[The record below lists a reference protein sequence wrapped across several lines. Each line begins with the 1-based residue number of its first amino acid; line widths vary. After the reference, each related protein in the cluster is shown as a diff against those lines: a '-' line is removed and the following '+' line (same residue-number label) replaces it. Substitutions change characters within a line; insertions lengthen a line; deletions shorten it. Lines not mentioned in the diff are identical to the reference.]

1 MFFGNFDNLTHCFNS
16 IAFDNY
22 CSKSYHRFLLSF
34 ECNQA
39 NERTSLFY
47 MAMIK
52 HRVFLK
58 IQKTLAQNYK
68 IVNIYYG
75 VFEIK
80 YFSIVFNVAHLK
92 LTNERNT
99 SKKKKKKKI
108 TSCRPSQHVLAKWK
122 IFYPLLS
129 FTALNIITQIFSI
142 FLEIFNPLL
151 KYVIK

>member
-1 MFFGNFDNLTHCFNS
+1 
-16 IAFDNY
+16 
-22 CSKSYHRFLLSF
+22 
-34 ECNQA
+34 
-39 NERTSLFY
+39 

-92 LTNERNT
+92 LINERNT
-99 SKKKKKKKI
+99 SKKKKKKI

>member
-1 MFFGNFDNLTHCFNS
+1 
-16 IAFDNY
+16 
-22 CSKSYHRFLLSF
+22 
-34 ECNQA
+34 
-39 NERTSLFY
+39 

-99 SKKKKKKKI
+99 SKKKKKKKKKNKKLSSKP
-108 TSCRPSQHVLAKWK
+108 TRSSQMEDFLP
-122 IFYPLLS
+122 FTLLYS
-129 FTALNIITQIFSI
+129 VKHNNSNFFDILRNF
-142 FLEIFNPLL
+142 
-151 KYVIK
+151 

>member
-1 MFFGNFDNLTHCFNS
+1 MFFGNFDNLTLCFNS

-22 CSKSYHRFLLSF
+22 CSKSYHRFPLSL

-99 SKKKKKKKI
+99 SKKKNKKKI
-108 TSCRPSQHVLAKWK
+108 KNHKLSSKPTRSSQMEDFLP
-122 IFYPLLS
+122 FTLLYS
-129 FTALNIITQIFSI
+129 VKHNNSNFFDILRNF
-142 FLEIFNPLL
+142 
-151 KYVIK
+151 